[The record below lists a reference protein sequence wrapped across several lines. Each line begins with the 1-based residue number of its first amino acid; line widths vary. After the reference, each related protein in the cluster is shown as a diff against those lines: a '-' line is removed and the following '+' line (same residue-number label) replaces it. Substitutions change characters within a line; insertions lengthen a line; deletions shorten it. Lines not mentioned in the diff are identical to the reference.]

1 MRKRKVHEHEERHS
15 DWELQHLI
23 PFYDNKWWMYFRNG
37 IHGFFKYLSLPQ
49 CVLQIFFESKTA
61 RKRVLFFWREHVLQN
76 IPLANE
82 FSNFSSRAVSL
93 LILLTLLLLSNL
105 MMISFMELSYF
116 PCSYKILKS
125 IPFFSFLSSS
135 SRKEGNWISRSPS
148 LRSQQSIHSF
158 RCLWW
163 K

>member
-1 MRKRKVHEHEERHS
+1 
-15 DWELQHLI
+15 
-23 PFYDNKWWMYFRNG
+23 
-37 IHGFFKYLSLPQ
+37 
-49 CVLQIFFESKTA
+49 
-61 RKRVLFFWREHVLQN
+61 
-76 IPLANE
+76 
-82 FSNFSSRAVSL
+82 
-93 LILLTLLLLSNL
+93 